1 MGPEN
6 GIYSMRQGGSLERQK
21 QMKIK
26 MNGGGPNSQN
36 AYTCSDSEYGQIIN
50 KASPGQTR
58 KSGSLG
64 TTNSSSPSPTNS
76 KSLPKGTSS
85 LNYGLMM
92 EKIQQKR
99 QQRQYSPKIN
109 DGSLSDSNYCTYE
122 QVRK

>member
-1 MGPEN
+1 
-6 GIYSMRQGGSLERQK
+6 MRQGGSLERQK
-21 QMKIK
+21 EMKFK
-26 MNGGGPNSQN
+26 MSPGPNTQN
-36 AYTCSDSEYGQIIN
+36 YTCSDSEYGQIIN
-50 KASPGQTR
+50 KGSPGPTR

-109 DGSLSDSNYCTYE
+109 DGSISDSNYSTYE
-122 QVRK
+122 QVRDY

>member
-26 MNGGGPNSQN
+26 MSGGLNPQNS
-36 AYTCSDSEYGQIIN
+36 YTGSDTEYGQIVN
-50 KASPGQTR
+50 KGSPGPTR

-76 KSLPKGTSS
+76 KSLPKGASS

-122 QVRK
+122 QASN